1 MSDDK
6 TKIMHKEPK
15 TQRMP
20 PRDEERNPSP
30 PKEGNIKS
38 GTLFYGYEVGE
49 RLSANSGEAE
59 IYFAIKNNK
68 KYIIKHYYPKFR
80 PKYEILEK
88 LKGINHPDIINLH
101 EYGNH
106 EGRFYEIMDFAKGG
120 SLSDKTKEGK
130 FKYLPMDEDTVLQ
143 VIKETINALK
153 FCHTN
158 GIIHRDIKPGNLFYK
173 NEDGTDILVGDF
185 GISSEL
191 DLEGN
196 MSKRMTSTSR
206 TEGYAAPE
214 IYSGVIGKEIDYYAL
229 GITIFELLT
238 GINPFAGRN
247 DGHIMRDTI
256 QGRIVEDLITR
267 EESKKFSPKII
278 KLIQGLLTVRHEKR
292 WGYDEVS
299 RFLKGESVP
308 VFQNIIKEI
317 IPLNIADK
325 EYTDLIEIAK
335 AIYKNFEQSKKMLYR
350 GMLARWAENFD
361 SKLALQIGDI
371 AEENNKGAT
380 LDHGIYQ
387 LIFLLD
393 PSFPYKTEDGVEV
406 TTFEELKN
414 LIIKNN
420 KYVYNDLINSESQL
434 FAWLRQKK
442 YDDFIKII
450 EKTNKLRLKSK
461 KYNSVLQVAIMTDG
475 FITPLD
481 KSILLKNIS
490 LFYKLSITQQSILV
504 EESKDKESPFSTWL
518 DYNLDK
524 NLYDIWYSGKVIQDL
539 KHWNALLDRKLIL
552 HEGIYLTE
560 DEKSKSMEREIQIT
574 KLEDASK
581 ENHLRP
587 IPFSSILVAIF
598 FHIFLLSEVF
608 IFYIKAYELSFLAF
622 VIYFII
628 NAIIIG
634 SKRGEFLQK
643 ISFIKLSK
651 TEQNYSEALEFSK
664 LNNINIIS
672 VFDLKYL
679 YESKSKVMESDNKN
693 AIDLLSSGG
702 IYWSS
707 TPCGSG
713 LYYGF
718 DFHKGKIVYLHES
731 RKAKVCLCN

>member
-238 GINPFAGRN
+238 AKLYQEGIRLVELYDLSKDQIPEVEKVEPEVILRV
-247 DGHIMRDTI
+247 ICLIRDLEPSRSNI
-256 QGRIVEDLITR
+256 LNLDSHNFTR
-267 EESKKFSPKII
+267 DWNAACEGFKDAYHRLTSVYGVYDFD
-278 KLIQGLLTVRHEKR
+278 KLIPFN
-292 WGYDEVS
+292 S
-299 RFLKGESVP
+299 M
-308 VFQNIIKEI
+308 I
-317 IPLNIADK
+317 IPLSSILNYIRIQNLHNDLEIYKKIDK
-325 EYTDLIEIAK
+325 WYWISIFSERYTQSTNTVSFSDFKAMKDYLIENNEPDFISRFSTNDLQLDVDSK
-335 AIYKNFEQSKKMLYR
+335 GSAIYK
-350 GMLARWAENFD
+350 
-361 SKLALQIGDI
+361 
-371 AEENNKGAT
+371 
-380 LDHGIYQ
+380 GI
-387 LIFLLD
+387 FC
-393 PSFPYKTEDGVEV
+393 
-406 TTFEELKN
+406 
-414 LIIKNN
+414 
-420 KYVYNDLINSESQL
+420 
-434 FAWLRQKK
+434 
-442 YDDFIKII
+442 
-450 EKTNKLRLKSK
+450 
-461 KYNSVLQVAIMTDG
+461 
-475 FITPLD
+475 
-481 KSILLKNIS
+481 
-490 LFYKLSITQQSILV
+490 
-504 EESKDKESPFSTWL
+504 
-518 DYNLDK
+518 
-524 NLYDIWYSGKVIQDL
+524 
-539 KHWNALLDRKLIL
+539 
-552 HEGIYLTE
+552 
-560 DEKSKSMEREIQIT
+560 
-574 KLEDASK
+574 
-581 ENHLRP
+581 
-587 IPFSSILVAIF
+587 
-598 FHIFLLSEVF
+598 LLS
-608 IFYIKAYELSFLAF
+608 
-622 VIYFII
+622 
-628 NAIIIG
+628 
-634 SKRGEFLQK
+634 
-643 ISFIKLSK
+643 
-651 TEQNYSEALEFSK
+651 
-664 LNNINIIS
+664 
-672 VFDLKYL
+672 LKG
-679 YESKSKVMESDNKN
+679 VR
-693 AIDLLSSGG
+693 
-702 IYWSS
+702 
-707 TPCGSG
+707 
-713 LYYGF
+713 
-718 DFHKGKIVYLHES
+718 DFE
-731 RKAKVCLCN
+731 